1 MKNLIKKNQL
11 MITALA
17 IMIAI
22 AGYLQF
28 AGTNLE
34 EEYLS
39 VDEKGITGVA
49 DAGGVITDNYT
60 AEGIAEAANLDG
72 SLELSEEDLLAA
84 NTGDIQSLDSE
95 VDVLME
101 DYLDEDMQ
109 VADTGLQAN
118 AGDTASSDLQA
129 NAGNAADAVNQVAE
143 ATPKQGEIPG
153 EAVFTSSAGVA
164 VLSEAKLLKEQTRAK
179 NKETLLEIIN
189 STGLTDT
196 QKQEAVNSMVKM
208 TEFAEKEAAAE
219 ILLEAKGFSDVVVS
233 INGDAVDVVVNAA
246 ELSDAQRA
254 QIEDIVTRKT
264 DIAAENIIISTVN
277 Q

>member
-28 AGTNLE
+28 AGNGLE

-39 VDEKGITGVA
+39 VDDSNVY
-49 DAGGVITDNYT
+49 AGDTNPAGDDNVITENYT
-60 AEGIAEAANLDG
+60 AEDLLD
-72 SLELSEEDLLAA
+72 LSEEDLLQ
-84 NTGDIQSLDSE
+84 TGLTEIDSLDSDTE
-95 VDVLME
+95 DDPVD
-101 DYLDEDMQ
+101 DYLDAEFQVSQNLTAEDQ
-109 VADTGLQAN
+109 
-118 AGDTASSDLQA
+118 
-129 NAGNAADAVNQVAE
+129 GN
-143 ATPKQGEIPG
+143 TPEEGEIPG
-153 EAVFTSSAGVA
+153 EAVFTSTAGVA
-164 VLSEAKLLKEQTRAK
+164 VLSEAKLLKEQTRAR

-189 STGLTDT
+189 SAGLSDE
-196 QKQEAVNSMVKM
+196 QKQAAVDTMVEM
-208 TEFAEKEAAAE
+208 TAIAEKEAAAE

-246 ELSDAQRA
+246 ALDDVMRA
-254 QIEDIVTRKT
+254 QIEDIVKRKT
-264 DIAAENIIISTVN
+264 EIAPENIIISTVA